1 MTAEPKDTAE
11 PTPIRSVVDEIIA
24 ARTEKYQDAHVYL
37 DGEAWAEAEALRLRA
52 LEARNAEKAAAGPD
66 DTAYDLK
73 SPVPA
78 IEADLAEALERLKAS
93 RLTVRF
99 YPLGAVDY
107 DALVAAHP
115 STDDDYAWDIDT
127 FPAALIASSCGP
139 ITGPGFTAEGMSLE
153 EVERLEGEL
162 DKGQFGSLLAAALQ
176 IQTRPAEPFMYAAT
190 GPISSTGSRPIT
202 ASSGDSRTPGS

>member
-1 MTAEPKDTAE
+1 MTAATDEAP
-11 PTPIRSVVDEIIA
+11 RSVVDDILE
-24 ARTEKYQDAHVYL
+24 ARTRKYQDAEVFM
-37 DGEAWAEAEALRLRA
+37 DGAAWSEAEALRLRA
-52 LEARNAEKAAAGPD
+52 IEATNAEKRNAGQD
-66 DTAYDLK
+66 DKAYSLK

-78 IEADLAEALERLKAS
+78 LEAELAKALDRLRAS
-93 RLTVRF
+93 RIVFRF
-99 YPLGAVDY
+99 YAVPAHDY

-190 GPISSTGSRPIT
+190 GPTSSTGSRPIT